1 MNGLLIVFTIGA
13 GLVVTLCHVL
23 CIVNAGIFFSFFSF
37 FNVRFH
43 YSLDFGSLACL
54 LKVASHFLVVD
65 IGFLVL
71 DSAFSWVCCL
81 ICIPSESAVALLD
94 GNRAYYRSP
103 SFSSR
108 HKSVLS
114 LFISVFAG

>member
-1 MNGLLIVFTIGA
+1 MFTIGA
-13 GLVVTLCHVL
+13 GLVVTLCHVR
-23 CIVNAGIFFSFFSF
+23 CIVNVGIFF

-81 ICIPSESAVALLD
+81 ICIPSESAVALPEATVPTTGAPRFHL
-94 GNRAYYRSP
+94 RT
-103 SFSSR
+103 
-108 HKSVLS
+108 S
-114 LFISVFAG
+114 LFSACSSQSSLDN